1 MTSGERSGRG
11 GIWTVSA
18 EGLRTWKA
26 RGYHG
31 QGPSQLF
38 FFTSREV
45 VQVKTLILWLWRLL
59 VVDVLIGMKAGA
71 IISPIHG
78 SMRGR
83 IGGNV
88 YSHNK
93 GGDYVRLGT
102 APTNPQT
109 SRQQTTRSQLGTFAA
124 SWTTTLTQAQRD
136 AWDVYAA
143 ANPVKNSLGE
153 DILISG
159 LAWYVKCNTVL
170 ADAGATGISSPPVS
184 AAPFALAT
192 VSVDISAAT
201 TVDVTFT
208 ATPLGAGERLIT
220 WISLPVSAGSTPNKA
235 QTRLCGYSA
244 AAAAS
249 PQAVT
254 TPHSFQSGE
263 RGVVYAGVLSSE
275 GLMSAFM
282 QAIDDSDY

>member
-1 MTSGERSGRG
+1 M
-11 GIWTVSA
+11 
-18 EGLRTWKA
+18 
-26 RGYHG
+26 
-31 QGPSQLF
+31 
-38 FFTSREV
+38 
-45 VQVKTLILWLWRLL
+45 
-59 VVDVLIGMKAGA
+59 A

-102 APTNPQT
+102 TPTNPQT
-109 SRQQTTRSQLGTFAA
+109 SRQQTTRTLLGNHAGR
-124 SWTTTLTQAQRD
+124 WTSVLTQAQRD

-159 LAWYVKCNTVL
+159 LAWFVKCNTVL
-170 ADAGATGISSPPVS
+170 SDAGATTINEPPIS
-184 AAPFALAT
+184 AAPTGLLT
-192 VSVDISAAT
+192 VSIDISAAT
-201 TVDVTFT
+201 TMDVTFT
-208 ATPLGAGERLIT
+208 ATPLGAGDRLIS
-220 WISLPVSAGSTPNKA
+220 WVSLPVSSGATPNKA

-244 AAAAS
+244 AAATS

-263 RGVVYAGVLSSE
+263 RAVGYFGVLSEE